1 MTGGRK
7 ETHMESRRRAYGA
20 RLDGDS
26 EQQGQQFMQVILQ
39 HVILRKTDEARRRTI
54 LAFSTSAMAALLR
67 QPPDRSAVCLSE
79 LRDLMPGQLDGLL
92 AGLRYVWA
100 VERARMAAR
109 GLRRAAIVAARGRLA
124 SCRRQPRARESR
136 PSWH

>member
-67 QPPDRSAVCLSE
+67 QPDRSAVCLSE